1 MTQLIDPQTLIQM
14 YKKGYFPM
22 AENSSKKEI
31 NFYKPLKRFVIPI
44 NNFHLPKKLL
54 KEFKKKN
61 IHSESIL
68 IFKK

>member
-1 MTQLIDPQTLIQM
+1 MLLQM

-22 AENSSKKEI
+22 ADNSLDKKV

-44 NNFHLPKKLL
+44 NNFHLSKKLF

-61 IHSESIL
+61 IYL
-68 IFKK
+68 K

>member
-1 MTQLIDPQTLIQM
+1 MTQLIDPQALIQM

-44 NNFHLPKKLL
+44 NDFHLSKKLF

-61 IHSESIL
+61 IYS
-68 IFKK
+68 K

>member
-1 MTQLIDPQTLIQM
+1 MIQSINTEILLKM

-22 AENSSKKEI
+22 ADNALDKKV

-44 NNFHLPKKLL
+44 NDFHLSKKLF

-61 IHSESIL
+61 IYS
-68 IFKK
+68 K

>member
-1 MTQLIDPQTLIQM
+1 MTQLIDPQILIKM

-22 AENSSKKEI
+22 AENSLLKKI
-31 NFYKPLKRFVIPI
+31 NFYKPLKRFLIPI

-61 IHSESIL
+61 IYL
-68 IFKK
+68 K

>member
-1 MTQLIDPQTLIQM
+1 MIQSINPRILIEM

-22 AENSSKKEI
+22 ADNSSNEEI

-44 NNFHLPKKLL
+44 NNIHLPKKLF

-61 IHSESIL
+61 IHS
-68 IFKK
+68 K

>member
-1 MTQLIDPQTLIQM
+1 MIQFLDPQILIQM

-22 AENSSKKEI
+22 AENSLDKKI

-44 NNFHLPKKLL
+44 NDFHLPRKLF

-61 IHSESIL
+61 IHLE
-68 IFKK
+68 

>member
-1 MTQLIDPQTLIQM
+1 MIQSINPQMVIQM

-22 AENSSKKEI
+22 AENSLDEEI

-44 NNFHLPKKLL
+44 NNFHLPKKLF

-61 IHSESIL
+61 IYS
-68 IFKK
+68 K

>member
-1 MTQLIDPQTLIQM
+1 MIQFLDPQILIQM

-22 AENSSKKEI
+22 AENSLDKKI

-44 NNFHLPKKLL
+44 NDFHLPRKLF

-61 IHSESIL
+61 IYL
-68 IFKK
+68 K

>member
-1 MTQLIDPQTLIQM
+1 MIQFLNPQILIQM

-22 AENSSKKEI
+22 AENSLDKKI

-44 NNFHLPKKLL
+44 NDFHLPRKLF

-61 IHSESIL
+61 IHLE
-68 IFKK
+68 